1 MSGAMAASYGWL
13 REEFTD
19 DMGETWLS
27 AGFVRDVSPGEA
39 LRRMGVTPCS
49 VAELSVCGVAAYA
62 ADGGTFL
69 VESGWMRAI
78 HDQAPLLSAGT
89 AAAAV
94 FMTMKNDGFT
104 YCVDGRSITTFGLYA
119 YSRRR
124 GSDPDRLQADVETLG
139 MDIAGEQPEITD
151 PVSSALAL
159 AERATGVHLSPARYA
174 GPALIG
180 STDHL

>member
-1 MSGAMAASYGWL
+1 MAATYDWL

-49 VAELSVCGVAAYA
+49 VAELSICGVAA
-62 ADGGTFL
+62 
-69 VESGWMRAI
+69 
-78 HDQAPLLSAGT
+78 
-89 AAAAV
+89 
-94 FMTMKNDGFT
+94 FT

-119 YSRRR
+119 YSLRR
-124 GSDPDRLQADVETLG
+124 GSDPDRLQADAEALG
-139 MDIAGEQPEITD
+139 MDIDGEQPEIPD

-180 STDHL
+180 STDHLSPNR